1 MAISRYD
8 AQITFRDVT
17 GIESKT
23 IINKIPIAAAPD
35 LAKLLTAATG
45 IQSLSNAGIKAYSLL
60 GWDSAVFAGTATP
73 AGLNTLKAAIA
84 LQYYVSGVLN
94 TRLLFIPNPGQS
106 IVEEVVGQGT
116 RVTAAALTA
125 ITNAMTAAAG
135 FAVTAVEGKIVV
147 HGGKRSSAAGG
158 TAIGFLDVNSN
169 TTYMGIPA
177 PLITSAAALAT
188 LATALQTAV
197 VSASKIVSLKH
208 LTILEASP
216 DQTVGVGLAVA
227 DATDVLFSSVER
239 RLRLS
244 YMYTTSSVRH
254 HLHHIIP
261 APSSDELVVSG
272 RSYRL
277 ANASGVLLAEVLTT
291 FLGNTRTLT
300 YINSKLYGFDVL
312 ER

>member
-8 AQITFRDVT
+8 AQITFKDVT
-17 GIESKT
+17 GIEAKT
-23 IINKIPIAAAPD
+23 VLNKIPIAAAPD

-60 GWDSAVFAGTATP
+60 GWDSAAFAGSATP
-73 AGLNTLKAAIA
+73 AGLNTIKAAIS
-84 LQYYVSGVLN
+84 LQYYIGGVLN
-94 TRLLFIPNPGQS
+94 TRLMFIPNPGQT
-106 IVEEVVGQGT
+106 IIEEVEGQGT

-125 ITNAMTAAAG
+125 ITGAMTAAAG

-147 HGGKRSSAAGG
+147 QGGKRASKASGSS
-158 TAIGFLDVNSN
+158 IGFRDVANN

-177 PLITSAAALAT
+177 PLITTAAALTT

-197 VSASKIVSLKH
+197 VSASKIVSTKH

-216 DQTVGVGLAVA
+216 DQTVGVGLAIV
-227 DATDVLFSSVER
+227 DATDALFSSVER
-239 RLRLS
+239 RLHLQ
-244 YMYTTSSVRH
+244 YVYATSNVRH
-254 HLHHIIP
+254 FLSHIIP

-277 ANASGVLLAEVLTT
+277 ARASGVLLAETLTT

-300 YINSKLYGFDVL
+300 FVGSKLHGYDVL